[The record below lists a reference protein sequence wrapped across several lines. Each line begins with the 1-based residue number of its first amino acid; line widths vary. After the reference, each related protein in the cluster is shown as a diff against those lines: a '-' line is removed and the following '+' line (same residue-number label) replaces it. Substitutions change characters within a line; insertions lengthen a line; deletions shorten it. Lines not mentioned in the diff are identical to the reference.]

1 MDGWDFF
8 LTVIINNN
16 IDNKRFTLY
25 SLKIKKNCLKMIL
38 FNPSL
43 KNLQNKNFTFGK
55 VTNLLNDG
63 VVFGVIFFY
72 YQGRNIRFVISVK
85 SEARTNEKRAIK
97 LWNFFPFFAPI
108 FNIFMWW
115 RPGIEFWVSFVTL
128 LNL

>member
-1 MDGWDFF
+1 
-8 LTVIINNN
+8 
-16 IDNKRFTLY
+16 
-25 SLKIKKNCLKMIL
+25 MIL

-97 LWNFFPFFAPI
+97 LWNFFPFFFFI
-108 FNIFMWW
+108 FIIFRWW